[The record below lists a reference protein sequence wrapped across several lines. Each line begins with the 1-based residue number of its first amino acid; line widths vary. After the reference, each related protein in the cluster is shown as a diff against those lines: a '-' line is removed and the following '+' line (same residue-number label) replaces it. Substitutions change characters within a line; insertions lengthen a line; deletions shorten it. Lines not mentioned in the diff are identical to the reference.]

1 MFGDNIETYWAAAS
15 HTIAVLGYI
24 VEGWMF
30 YQFVKPFMRGKQY
43 CVGLIYSITM
53 LLLYCVSQEITYPNL
68 QGALVACITMCL
80 LERRNIKQKVF
91 LATYMYLFR
100 WVVYG
105 VTLVLRDLM
114 FALFINTPYMHAEP
128 VKQWITYII
137 VELAY
142 YSIALTVMYL
152 VIKLTHKVYVNK
164 KEDISGKELILLFAT
179 LLTVMMGYFTFNFF
193 SNVYVEDMGKYIW
206 NVHPEYTMFRVIY
219 QIVSFA
225 AMFIAI
231 VIYQKLKEKQREE
244 KENIL
249 LAEQIEN
256 TKQHISEVEK
266 LYEDIR
272 ALKHDMGNHICVME
286 NLFCKLEEG
295 VGDFALLKN
304 EESELKKY
312 LSELK
317 ANWNESV
324 AEIKTGNPV
333 TDVIL
338 TQKKKETQE
347 KGIEFSCQ
355 FAYPMDTNINAFD
368 ISVILNNAIENA
380 MEGTEGCVEPYVSI
394 LSYRQKNAYMLEV
407 TNCISEKVEIDNETG
422 LPETTKSD
430 KTSHGYG
437 LTNIRKVAQKY
448 YGDIDIRQD
457 EKSFTLTVMLI
468 VN

>member
-1 MFGDNIETYWAAAS
+1 
-15 HTIAVLGYI
+15 
-24 VEGWMF
+24 
-30 YQFVKPFMRGKQY
+30 
-43 CVGLIYSITM
+43 
-53 LLLYCVSQEITYPNL
+53 
-68 QGALVACITMCL
+68 
-80 LERRNIKQKVF
+80 
-91 LATYMYLFR
+91 
-100 WVVYG
+100 
-105 VTLVLRDLM
+105 
-114 FALFINTPYMHAEP
+114 
-128 VKQWITYII
+128 
-137 VELAY
+137 
-142 YSIALTVMYL
+142 
-152 VIKLTHKVYVNK
+152 
-164 KEDISGKELILLFAT
+164 
-179 LLTVMMGYFTFNFF
+179 MMGYFTFNFF
-193 SNVYVEDMGKYIW
+193 SNVYVEDMEKYIW
-206 NVHPEYTMFRVIY
+206 NVHPEYTLLRVIY

-256 TKQHISEVEK
+256 IKQYISEVEK
-266 LYEDIR
+266 LYKDIR

-304 EESELKKY
+304 EESELKNY

-324 AEIKTGNPV
+324 AEIRTGNPV

-338 TQKKKETQE
+338 TQKKKEAQE
-347 KGIEFSCQ
+347 KGIEFGCQ

-380 MEGTEGCVEPYVSI
+380 IEGTEGCVDPYVSI

-407 TNCISEKVEIDNETG
+407 TNCISGKVEIDNEKG